1 MKEEEAKTTQ
11 DYLSPNLKDTPEEGA
26 AACQSGSGASACSG
40 GSGPGGPC
48 SSGSN
53 HSW

>member
-1 MKEEEAKTTQ
+1 MMEEAAKPTQ
-11 DYLSPNLKDTPEEGA
+11 DYLSPNLKDKPEEGA
-26 AACQSGSGASACSG
+26 ASCSTGSGASACSS